1 MFLELQRKKEPWKR
15 SSRSFQAN
23 TYHGKEVGGPYNPK
37 PDFHMHNKRARVYL
51 YKFGKMQKFKKFKID
66 V

>member
-1 MFLELQRKKEPWKR
+1 MEKKFPKFP
-15 SSRSFQAN
+15 SQYL
-23 TYHGKEVGGPYNPK
+23 YHGKEVGGPYNPK